1 VSFRGR
7 LLVFFTIIV
16 VIPMIAVA
24 LVLFSLTEDSEHG
37 KVDARLASGVRTA
50 LSFYEQGRQDARRAV
65 ARVAADDELT
75 QALPSRDEDAVRERI
90 SELAAADPRIESIAY
105 YTPGEQLAATA
116 GSTPPVAAAR
126 VAPTTATG
134 RQLGTLAVSVT
145 SPEELARQIALFT
158 DLDARIVRGDRVLA
172 TTVEGARGVDAE
184 SGDVTVSGEDYR
196 ARAQNVGEAVGP
208 PTLIHV
214 LAHADAMSD
223 AITESRLLIAGLL
236 IAFLGLSLASSVFVV
251 RALQGQI
258 DNFLQ
263 AARKLGSGELG
274 ERVPVQ
280 GDDEFAALGNEFN
293 TMAEQLEAHIEEIE
307 RKRRE
312 LEDSIR
318 RIGEA
323 FGTGLDRQ
331 GLVDLA
337 VRTAIEA
344 CNADAG
350 RMVPVDSRELEEV
363 RLVDDPGLLAALEA
377 AERQVF
383 LPTSRPSEPVREDM
397 KGIHALAM
405 PLVGRHDEEG
415 EGETVG
421 AISIAR
427 RGGDFTLEQ
436 CDLLAYLTTQTSVSL
451 ENADLHRRISR
462 QAITDELTGLSNVR
476 HFHELLDGEIERA
489 QRFNNHIG
497 LVMVD
502 IDNFKQ
508 VNDAYGH
515 PQGDL
520 VLKEIARVLQE
531 QSRDIDYPARY
542 GGEEMSV
549 ILPQTNIDGA
559 AMLAERMREAIEE
572 LEVRRLDGQGV
583 LKMTASFGVASLPG
597 TAAEKRYLIAVA
609 DEALYRA
616 KHGGKNRV
624 ERATPAP
631 EASPGS
637 R

>member
-1 VSFRGR
+1 MSFRSR

-16 VIPMIAVA
+16 VVPMIAVT

-50 LSFYEQGRQDARRAV
+50 QALYEDGREAARAPL
-65 ARVAADDELT
+65 ARVAADDTLSAT
-75 QALPSRDEDAVRERI
+75 LRSGHIAGTRSRIR
-90 SELAAADPRIESIAY
+90 ELAAADRRVESIAY
-105 YTPGEQLAATA
+105 FNPSGRPAASA
-116 GSTPPVAAAR
+116 GASPPVAAAR
-126 VAPTTATG
+126 AAPTTASG
-134 RQLGTLAVSVT
+134 RLLGTLAVSVT
-145 SPEELARQIALFT
+145 SADDLAHETARLT
-158 DLDARIVRGDRVLA
+158 GLDVHIVSGDRVLA
-172 TTVEGARGVDAE
+172 STLEGARDVAPE
-184 SGDVTVSGEDYR
+184 SGDTTVNGEDYR
-196 ARAQNVGEAVGP
+196 ARAQDIGEGSGP
-208 PTLIHV
+208 PTFIHV
-214 LAHADAMSD
+214 LQDSSDMSS
-223 AITESRLLIAGLL
+223 AISRSRLLIGGLL
-236 IAFLGLSLASSVFVV
+236 VAFLVLSLVSSVFVV

-263 AARKLGSGELG
+263 AARRLGGGELG
-274 ERVPVQ
+274 ERVPVE
-280 GDDEFAALGNEFN
+280 GDDEFAALGQQFN
-293 TMAEQLEAHIEEIE
+293 TMAEQLQTHVAEVE

-323 FGTGLDRQ
+323 FGAGLDRQ

-344 CNADAG
+344 CDADAG
-350 RMVPVDSRELEEV
+350 RMMPVDPRDLDEV
-363 RLVDDPGLLAALEA
+363 RIVNDSGLLKGLEA

-383 LPTSRPSEPVREDM
+383 VTGARGTEPAQGALEGV
-397 KGIHALAM
+397 HALAM
-405 PLVGRHDEEG
+405 PLLRHDKEG
-415 EGETVG
+415 EGETIG

-427 RGGDFTLEQ
+427 RGSGFTLEQ
-436 CDLLAYLTTQTSVSL
+436 CDLLAYLTTQTAVSL
-451 ENADLHRRISR
+451 ENADLHRRIQR

-476 HFHELLDGEIERA
+476 HFHELLDQEIERA

-497 LVMVD
+497 LVMMD
-502 IDNFKQ
+502 IDNFKS
-508 VNDAYGH
+508 VNDTYGH

-520 VLKEIARVLQE
+520 VLKEIARVLTE

-549 ILPQTNIDGA
+549 ILPQTDIEGA
-559 AMLAERMREAIEE
+559 AMLAERMREAVEE
-572 LEVRRLDGQGV
+572 LTVRRLDGDGV
-583 LKMTASFGVASLPG
+583 LKMTASFGVASMPG
-597 TAAEKRYLIAVA
+597 TATDKRYLIAVA

-624 ERATPAP
+624 ERATPTP
-631 EASPGS
+631 ETSPGS

>member
-24 LVLFSLTEDSEHG
+24 LVLFSLTADSEHG
-37 KVDARLASGVRTA
+37 KVDARLASGLRTA
-50 LSFYEQGRQDARRAV
+50 LAFYDEGREDARRAL
-65 ARVAADDELT
+65 ARTAADDELL
-75 QALPSRDEDAVRERI
+75 QALQAGDEDAVRARMQ
-90 SELAAADPRIESIAY
+90 ELVAADQRIGSIAHF
-105 YTPGEQLAATA
+105 TTSGRLGATA
-116 GSTPPVAAAR
+116 GAAPPVAAAR
-126 VAPTTATG
+126 VVPTTESG
-134 RQLGTLAVSVT
+134 RRLGTLAVSVT
-145 SPEELARQIALFT
+145 TAEELARRIRLFT
-158 DLDARIVRGDRVLA
+158 GLEVRVVRGERVLA
-172 TTVEGARGVDAE
+172 TTIEGGRDIE
-184 SGDVTVSGEDYR
+184 TDSGDLTVAGEDFR
-196 ARAQNVGEAVGP
+196 ARVQNVGEAIGP
-208 PTLIHV
+208 ATLIHV
-214 LAHADAMSD
+214 LADASAMSD
-223 AITESRLLIAGLL
+223 SITETRLLIAGLI
-236 IAFLGLSLASSVFVV
+236 IAFLLLSLASSVFVV

-263 AARKLGSGELG
+263 AARKLGSGDLS

-280 GDDEFAALGNEFN
+280 GDDEFAALGQEFN
-293 TMAEQLEAHIEEIE
+293 TMAEQLETHIEEVE

-312 LEDSIR
+312 LEESIR

-344 CNADAG
+344 CDAEAG
-350 RMVPVDSRELEEV
+350 RMLPVDPRDLEEV
-363 RLVDDPGLLAALEA
+363 RIVDDPELLKALEA

-383 LPTSRPSEPVREDM
+383 APNAPGEPAQGALEGV
-397 KGIHALAM
+397 HALAM
-405 PLVGRHDEEG
+405 PIVGRYGDEG

-421 AISIAR
+421 AMSIAR
-427 RGGDFTLEQ
+427 RGSAFSIEQ
-436 CDLLAYLTTQTSVSL
+436 CDLLAYLTTQTAISL
-451 ENADLHRRISR
+451 ENADLHRRVQR

-476 HFHELLDGEIERA
+476 HFHDLLDQEIERA

-508 VNDAYGH
+508 VNDTYGH

-520 VLKEIARVLQE
+520 VLKEVARVLEE

-549 ILPQTNIDGA
+549 ILPQTDIAGA

-572 LEVRRLDGQGV
+572 LRVRRLDGGGV
-583 LKMTASFGVASLPG
+583 LKMTASFGVAALPG
-597 TAAEKRYLIAVA
+597 SATDKRYLIAVA

-616 KHGGKNRV
+616 KRSGKNRV
-624 ERATPAP
+624 ERATPTP
-631 EASPGS
+631 EASPGA

>member
-1 VSFRGR
+1 MSFRGR

-37 KVDARLASGVRTA
+37 KVDARLASGLRTA
-50 LSFYEQGRQDARRAV
+50 LSFYDEGREDARRSL
-65 ARVAADDELT
+65 ARVAADDELA
-75 QALPSRDEDAVRERI
+75 QALREGDTAAVRTRI
-90 SELAAADPRIESIAY
+90 RELAAADPRIESIAY
-105 YTPGEQLAATA
+105 FTPDEQLAATA
-116 GSTPPVAAAR
+116 GAAPPVAAAR
-126 VAPTTATG
+126 VAPTTADG
-134 RQLGTLAVSVT
+134 QRLGTLAVSVT
-145 SPEELARQIALFT
+145 SAEELARKAALFT
-158 DLDARIVRGDRVLA
+158 DLDVRVLRGDRVLA
-172 TTVEGARGVDAE
+172 TTIEGARDLDAG
-184 SGDVTVSGEDYR
+184 SGDVAVNGEDFR
-196 ARAQNVGEAVGP
+196 ARVQDVGEALGP
-208 PTLIHV
+208 PTLLHV
-214 LAHADAMSD
+214 LADSSAMSD
-223 AITESRLLIAGLL
+223 AITESRLLIGGLL
-236 IAFLGLSLASSVFVV
+236 IAFLVLSLASSVFVV

-263 AARKLGSGELG
+263 AARRLGSGDLS
-274 ERVPVQ
+274 ERVPVH
-280 GDDEFAALGNEFN
+280 GDDEFAGLGQEFN
-293 TMAEQLEAHIEEIE
+293 TMAEQLETHVEEVE

-312 LEDSIR
+312 LEESIR

-337 VRTAIEA
+337 VRTAVQA
-344 CNADAG
+344 CDADGG
-350 RMVPVDSRELEEV
+350 RMVPVDPRDLEEV
-363 RLVDDPGLLAALEA
+363 RLVDDPALLRALEA

-383 LPTSRPSEPVREDM
+383 APGRPVEQARGATD
-397 KGIHALAM
+397 GIHALAM
-405 PLVGRHDEEG
+405 PLVGRHDEKG
-415 EGETVG
+415 KGETIG

-427 RGGDFTLEQ
+427 RGADFSIEQ
-436 CDLLAYLTTQTSVSL
+436 CDLLAYLATQTAVSL

-476 HFHELLDGEIERA
+476 HFHELLDQEIERA

-508 VNDAYGH
+508 VNDTYGH

-520 VLKEIARVLQE
+520 VLKEVARVLQE
-531 QSRDIDYPARY
+531 HSRDIDYPARY

-549 ILPQTNIDGA
+549 ILPQTDIGGA
-559 AMLAERMREAIEE
+559 SMLAERMREAIEE
-572 LEVRRLDGQGV
+572 LRVRRLDGDGV
-583 LKMTASFGVASLPG
+583 LQMTASFGVAALPG
-597 TAAEKRYLIAVA
+597 SATDKRYLIAVA

-616 KHGGKNRV
+616 KRGGKNRV
-624 ERATPAP
+624 ERATPTP
-631 EASPGS
+631 ETSPGS

>member
-1 VSFRGR
+1 
-7 LLVFFTIIV
+7 
-16 VIPMIAVA
+16 M
-24 LVLFSLTEDSEHG
+24 
-37 KVDARLASGVRTA
+37 
-50 LSFYEQGRQDARRAV
+50 QDI
-65 ARVAADDELT
+65 
-75 QALPSRDEDAVRERI
+75 RE
-90 SELAAADPRIESIAY
+90 P
-105 YTPGEQLAATA
+105 
-116 GSTPPVAAAR
+116 
-126 VAPTTATG
+126 
-134 RQLGTLAVSVT
+134 
-145 SPEELARQIALFT
+145 
-158 DLDARIVRGDRVLA
+158 
-172 TTVEGARGVDAE
+172 
-184 SGDVTVSGEDYR
+184 
-196 ARAQNVGEAVGP
+196 VGP
-208 PTLIHV
+208 PTRIHV
-214 LAHADAMSD
+214 LQDATAMADS
-223 AITESRLLIAGLL
+223 INESRLVIGGLL
-236 IAFLGLSLASSVFVV
+236 IAFLGLSLASSIFVV

-263 AARKLGSGELG
+263 AARRLGGGDLS

-280 GDDEFAALGNEFN
+280 GDDEFAALGQEFN
-293 TMAEQLEAHIEEIE
+293 TMAEQLETHVDEVE

-312 LEDSIR
+312 LEESIR

-337 VRTAIEA
+337 VRTAIQA
-344 CNADAG
+344 CDADAG
-350 RMVPVDSRELEEV
+350 RMMPLDPRELEEV
-363 RLVDDPGLLAALEA
+363 RLVEDPALLRALEA
-377 AERQVF
+377 AERQV
-383 LPTSRPSEPVREDM
+383 LAPGSPVEQAREAM
-397 KGIHALAM
+397 EGIHALAM

-415 EGETVG
+415 EAETLG

-476 HFHELLDGEIERA
+476 HFHELLDQEIERA

-502 IDNFKQ
+502 IDNFKR
-508 VNDAYGH
+508 VNDTYGH

-520 VLKEIARVLQE
+520 VLKEVARVLQE

-549 ILPQTNIDGA
+549 ILPQTDIRGA
-559 AMLAERMREAIEE
+559 SMLAERMREAIEE
-572 LEVRRLDGQGV
+572 LRVRRLDGAGELQ
-583 LKMTASFGVASLPG
+583 MTASFGVAALPG
-597 TAAEKRYLIAVA
+597 SATDKRYLIAVA

-616 KHGGKNRV
+616 KRAGKNRV
-624 ERATPAP
+624 ERATPTP
-631 EASPGS
+631 ETSPGS

>member
-1 VSFRGR
+1 MSFRSR

-37 KVDARLASGVRTA
+37 KVDARLASGMRTT
-50 LSFYEQGRQDARRAV
+50 LSFYEEAREDARAPL
-65 ARVAADDELT
+65 ARVAADDAVT
-75 QALPSRDEDAVRERI
+75 RALRTNDEAAIRARLRA
-90 SELAAADPRIESIAY
+90 LAAADARIVSAAY
-105 YTPGEQLAATA
+105 ETAGGDLAATA
-116 GSTPPVAAAR
+116 GSRDAVAEAT
-126 VAPTTATG
+126 VAPMTADG
-134 RQLGTLAVSVT
+134 QRLGALAVSVT
-145 SPEELARQIALFT
+145 SAGELARRSARFT
-158 DLDARIVRGDRVLA
+158 DLDVRVVRGDRVLA
-172 TTVEGARGVDAE
+172 STIRGADDAE
-184 SGDVTVSGEDYR
+184 AGSGDVDLAGAEYR
-196 ARAQNVGEAVGP
+196 ARVEQVSEGVGP
-208 PTLIHV
+208 PTRIHV
-214 LAHADAMSD
+214 LNDASAMSS
-223 AITESRLLIAGLL
+223 AISDSRLVIGGLL
-236 IAFLGLSLASSVFVV
+236 VAFLVLSLASSVFVV
-251 RALQGQI
+251 RALQSQV

-263 AARKLGSGELG
+263 AARRLGGGDLG
-274 ERVPVQ
+274 ERVPVE
-280 GDDEFAALGNEFN
+280 GDDEFAALGQEFN
-293 TMAEQLEAHIEEIE
+293 TMAEQLEAHIIEVE

-337 VRTAIEA
+337 VRTAVEA
-344 CNADAG
+344 CDADAG
-350 RMVPVDSRELEEV
+350 RLLPVDPRALEEV
-363 RLVDDPGLLAALEA
+363 RLVDDPALLRALEA
-377 AERQVF
+377 AERKVF
-383 LPTSRPSEPVREDM
+383 SARGSAEPLHEVSD
-397 KGIHALAM
+397 GVHALAM

-415 EGETVG
+415 EGETIG
-421 AISIAR
+421 AVSIAR
-427 RGGDFTLEQ
+427 RGADFTSEQ
-436 CDLLAYLTTQTSVSL
+436 RELLAYLTTQTGVSL
-451 ENADLHRRISR
+451 ENADLHRRIQR

-476 HFHELLDGEIERA
+476 HFHELLDQEIERA

-502 IDNFKQ
+502 IDNFKS

-520 VLKEIARVLQE
+520 VLKEVARVLKE
-531 QSRDIDYPARY
+531 ESRDIDFPARY

-549 ILPQTNIDGA
+549 ILPQTDIAGA

-572 LEVRRLDGQGV
+572 LRVRRLDGDGV
-583 LKMTASFGVASLPG
+583 LKMTASFGVASMPG
-597 TAAEKRYLIAVA
+597 SATNKRYLIAVA

-616 KHGGKNRV
+616 KRAGKNRV
-624 ERATPAP
+624 ERADPTP

>member
-1 VSFRGR
+1 VSFRSR
-7 LLVFFTIIV
+7 LLLFFTIIV
-16 VIPMIAVA
+16 VVPMIAVA
-24 LVLFSLTEDSEHG
+24 LVLFALTQDSEHG
-37 KVDARLASGVRTA
+37 KVDARLASGLRTA
-50 LSFYEQGRQDARRAV
+50 LSFYEEGRENAREPL
-65 ARVAADDELT
+65 ARVASDDELT
-75 QALPSRDEDAVRERI
+75 AALRAEDRSAI
-90 SELAAADPRIESIAY
+90 SARLRELAVANPDIESIAY
-105 YTPGEQLAATA
+105 FNPADELVATA
-116 GSTPPVAAAR
+116 GAAPPVAAAR
-126 VAPTTATG
+126 VAPTTSTG
-134 RQLGTLAVSVT
+134 QRLGTVAVSVT
-145 SPEELARQIALFT
+145 AADELARRTEQFT
-158 DLDARIVRGDRVLA
+158 DLDVRIVRDDRVLA
-172 TTVEGARGVDAE
+172 TTIEGARDAGAE
-184 SGDVTVSGEDYR
+184 SGDVSFSGEDYR
-196 ARAQNVGEAVGP
+196 ARVQDVGETLGP

-214 LAHADAMSD
+214 LQDSSDMSS
-223 AITESRLLIAGLL
+223 AITRSRVLIGGLL
-236 IAFLGLSLASSVFVV
+236 AAFLVLSLVSSIFVV
-251 RALQGQI
+251 RALQGQV

-263 AARKLGSGELG
+263 AARRLGRGDLA
-274 ERVPVQ
+274 ERVPVE
-280 GDDEFAALGNEFN
+280 GDDEFAALGQEFN
-293 TMAEQLEAHIEEIE
+293 TMAEQLEAHIVEVE

-331 GLVDLA
+331 GVVDLA

-344 CNADAG
+344 CDADGG
-350 RMVPVDSRELEEV
+350 RLVPVDPRELEEV
-363 RLVDDPGLLAALEA
+363 RLVDDPALLRALEQ

-383 LPTSRPSEPVREDM
+383 SPSQVNEPAHEVTD
-397 KGIHALAM
+397 GIHALAM

-415 EGETVG
+415 GGETIG

-427 RGGDFTLEQ
+427 RGGDFTSEQ
-436 CDLLAYLTTQTSVSL
+436 RDLLAYLTTQAAVSL

-476 HFHELLDGEIERA
+476 HFHELLDQEIERA

-508 VNDAYGH
+508 VNDTYGH

-520 VLKEIARVLQE
+520 VLKEVARVLAE

-549 ILPQTNIDGA
+549 ILPQTDIGGA

-572 LEVRRLDGQGV
+572 LRVRRLDGDGV
-583 LKMTASFGVASLPG
+583 LKLTASFGVAALPG
-597 TAAEKRYLIAVA
+597 SATDKRYLIAVA

-616 KHGGKNRV
+616 KRTGKNRV
-624 ERATPAP
+624 ERADPTP

>member
-1 VSFRGR
+1 MSFRGR

-37 KVDARLASGVRTA
+37 KVDARLASGMRTA
-50 LSFYEQGRQDARRAV
+50 LSLYEEGREAARRPLG
-65 ARVAADDELT
+65 RVASDRALT
-75 QALPSRDEDAVRERI
+75 AALPSGDAKAIRARLR
-90 SELAAADPRIESIAY
+90 ELAVADPRIESIAY
-105 YTPGEQLAATA
+105 YSQGERLVATA

-126 VAPTTATG
+126 VAPTTAAG
-134 RQLGTLAVSVT
+134 RRLGTLAVSVT
-145 SPEELARQIALFT
+145 SADELAQQTARFA
-158 DLDARIVRGDRVLA
+158 DLDVRVLRGGRILA
-172 TTVEGARGVDAE
+172 TTIDGTRGVDAE

-196 ARAQNVGEAVGP
+196 ARVQDVGEAIGP
-208 PTLIHV
+208 TTLIHV
-214 LAHADAMSD
+214 LQDASDMSS
-223 AITESRLLIAGLL
+223 AISRSRMLIGGLL
-236 IAFLGLSLASSVFVV
+236 GAFLVLSLVSSVFVV
-251 RALQGQI
+251 RALQGQV

-263 AARKLGSGELG
+263 AARRLGGGDLG
-274 ERVPVQ
+274 ERVPVE
-280 GDDEFAALGNEFN
+280 GDDEFAALGQEFN
-293 TMAEQLEAHIEEIE
+293 TMAEQLQTHIAEVE

-344 CNADAG
+344 CGADAG
-350 RMVPVDSRELEEV
+350 RMVPVDPREIEEV
-363 RLVDDPGLLAALEA
+363 RIVDDPLLQRALEA
-377 AERQVF
+377 AERRVF
-383 LPTSRPSEPVREDM
+383 AAGAITEPSHDALEGV
-397 KGIHALAM
+397 HSLAM
-405 PLVGRHDEEG
+405 PLLRHDEEG
-415 EGETVG
+415 EGETLGV
-421 AISIAR
+421 ISIAR
-427 RGGDFTLEQ
+427 RGSGFTLEQ
-436 CDLLAYLTTQTSVSL
+436 CDLLAYLTTQTAVSL
-451 ENADLHRRISR
+451 ENADLHRRIQR

-476 HFHELLDGEIERA
+476 HFHELLDQEIERA

-502 IDNFKQ
+502 IDNFKS
-508 VNDAYGH
+508 VNDTYGH

-520 VLKEIARVLQE
+520 VLKEVARVLRE

-549 ILPQTNIDGA
+549 ILPQTDIEGA
-559 AMLAERMREAIEE
+559 AQLAERMREAIEE
-572 LEVRRLDGQGV
+572 LTVRRLDGDGV
-583 LKMTASFGVASLPG
+583 LKLTASFGVASMPG
-597 TAAEKRYLIAVA
+597 SATDKRYLIAVA

-624 ERATPAP
+624 ERATPTP

>member
-1 VSFRGR
+1 VSFRSR

-37 KVDARLASGVRTA
+37 KVDSRLASGLRTT
-50 LSFYEQGRQDARRAV
+50 LSFYEEGREDARQAL
-65 ARVAADDELT
+65 ARVAADDALT
-75 QALPSRDEDAVRERI
+75 QALRTRDDGAIEERLRE
-90 SELAAADPRIESIAY
+90 LVAADGRIESVAY
-105 YTPGEQLAATA
+105 STPAGNLAATA
-116 GSTPPVAAAR
+116 GSEDAVAAAT
-126 VAPTTATG
+126 VEPMTAGG
-134 RQLGTLAVSVT
+134 RRLGTLAASVT
-145 SPEELARQIALFT
+145 AAAELARESAQFT
-158 DLDARIVRGDRVLA
+158 DLDVRVLRGDRVLA
-172 TTVEGARGVDAE
+172 TTITSASEASAD
-184 SGDVTVSGEDYR
+184 SGDVDLGGQEYR
-196 ARAQNVGEAVGP
+196 ARVQDVSDGP
-208 PTLIHV
+208 GQPTRIHV
-214 LAHADAMSD
+214 LQDATDMSS
-223 AITESRLLIAGLL
+223 AITRSRLLIGGLL
-236 IAFLGLSLASSVFVV
+236 IAFLVLSLASSVFVV

-263 AARKLGSGELG
+263 AARRLGAGDLG
-274 ERVPVQ
+274 ERVPVA
-280 GDDEFAALGNEFN
+280 GDDEFAALGQQFN
-293 TMAEQLEAHIEEIE
+293 TMAEQLESHVEEVE

-344 CNADAG
+344 CDADAG
-350 RMVPVDSRELEEV
+350 RLVPVDPRDLEEV
-363 RLVDDPGLLAALEA
+363 RLVDDPALLKALEA

-383 LPTSRPSEPVREDM
+383 APGRPVEPAQDALG
-397 KGIHALAM
+397 GIHALAM

-415 EGETVG
+415 EGETIG

-427 RGGDFTLEQ
+427 RGSGFTLEQ
-436 CDLLAYLTTQTSVSL
+436 CDLLAYLTTQTAVSL

-476 HFHELLDGEIERA
+476 HFHELLDQEIERA

-502 IDNFKQ
+502 IDNFKH
-508 VNDAYGH
+508 VNDTYGH

-520 VLKEIARVLQE
+520 VLKEVARVLKE

-549 ILPQTNIDGA
+549 ILPQTDIGGA

-572 LEVRRLDGQGV
+572 LRVRRLDGDGV
-583 LKMTASFGVASLPG
+583 LKMTASFGVAALPG
-597 TAAEKRYLIAVA
+597 SATDKRYLIAVA

-616 KHGGKNRV
+616 KRSGKNRV
-624 ERATPAP
+624 ERATPTP
-631 EASPGS
+631 QTSPGS